1 MSDYGDDYGV
11 SPGVRN
17 YDNPFD
23 EIEAGGIPVDTDF
36 ITVAQGQVLKRGA
49 VLGRVTATGEYVLSA
64 KAANDGS
71 EKPVGIL
78 LFGVDAT
85 SGPKKCERFV
95 AGRFFGT
102 RLIRGAGFTVA
113 DIAAAFEGTPI
124 HVLTYR
130 P

>member
-1 MSDYGDDYGV
+1 MYEYGDDYGV
-11 SPGVRN
+11 RPGVKT

-23 EIEAGGIPVDTDF
+23 EIEAGGIPADTDF

-64 KAANDGS
+64 KAAADGS
-71 EKPVGIL
+71 EKPRGIL
-78 LFGVDAT
+78 LFGVDA
-85 SGPKKCERFV
+85 SAGAKKCERFV

-102 RLIRGAGFTVA
+102 RLTLGAGWTVPA
-113 DIAAAFEGTPI
+113 VAAAFDGTPI
-124 HVLTYR
+124 HVLTYA